1 MIGGQL
7 IAWDEY
13 FFVQQE
19 NKKEQ
24 TDHVCRKQG
33 ATRIKSSRP
42 PWWNLN
48 PLWKGKKKKNKIL
61 HNMWKTTALPRNAH
75 SYHVNIMKSNIFY
88 LQALMNVIYV
98 VTCIKT
104 QFDSSRFV
112 DVSCFTFV
120 FATQFYGKVDY
131 NDMT

>member
-1 MIGGQL
+1 
-7 IAWDEY
+7 
-13 FFVQQE
+13 
-19 NKKEQ
+19 
-24 TDHVCRKQG
+24 
-33 ATRIKSSRP
+33 
-42 PWWNLN
+42 
-48 PLWKGKKKKNKIL
+48 
-61 HNMWKTTALPRNAH
+61 
-75 SYHVNIMKSNIFY
+75 MKSNIFY

-98 VTCIKT
+98 VTCIKI